1 MTGGRN
7 AAREVDT
14 GLRLRV
20 EIDAATLLR
29 LLQRQ
34 LLCAAELRCLDCESK
49 HCLWRLCLTACLECD
64 GCERAGGGG
73 SCTPRSNKR
82 IANNSRL

>member
-1 MTGGRN
+1 MSGSHC
-7 AAREVDT
+7 APARHDRPA
-14 GLRLRV
+14 RLRV
-20 EIDAATLLR
+20 EIDAETLLR

-49 HCLWRLCLTACLECD
+49 HCLWRLCLSACLDCEGCD
-64 GCERAGGGG
+64 RPGACQSG
-73 SCTPRSNKR
+73 SKKR